1 MGVAARAAPCTARIG
16 LKWFVPAPLTV
27 PHPNGIPMAD
37 YRAKSEY
44 YSDSGVAS
52 YDRKRFQSL
61 EGRIKDRNDWRAL
74 KRALDRVEDKSL
86 VLDLPSG
93 TGRFFPELAAQGFPM
108 IAADLSPQMLQY
120 SLEHYPEES
129 SQFMFGRFEIEHLP
143 FRDKAIPCAIVFRFF
158 HLVLDEQRCIDILQ
172 ELNRVTSGWVIA
184 TFHHRYTFKYISDRL
199 RGRRPKAKL
208 RFRDLRR
215 MVAASGMH
223 LEQIIPTGY
232 PFSSNWVVLL
242 KAQPLP

>member
-1 MGVAARAAPCTARIG
+1 MPPRAGSISPSIAQASTG
-16 LKWFVPAPLTV
+16 F
-27 PHPNGIPMAD
+27 PMAD
-37 YRAKSEY
+37 YREKSEY
-44 YSDSGVAS
+44 YSDTGVAS

-108 IAADLSPQMLQY
+108 IAADLSPQMLRY
-120 SLEHYPEES
+120 SRERYPEAS
-129 SQFMFGRFEIEHLP
+129 RRFMFGRFDLERLP
-143 FRDKAIPCAIVFRFF
+143 FRDKTIPCTIVFRFF
-158 HLVLDEQRCIDILQ
+158 HLVTDERICIEILQ

-184 TFHHRYTFKYISDRL
+184 TFHHRYTFKYLSDRL

-215 MVAASGMH
+215 MVAASGLH

-242 KAQPLP
+242 RAQPVT